1 MTHDVGIRPVG
12 GLGNQL
18 FIYATGL
25 DLACKTGATLR
36 IHTDWYATNHD
47 RQLELQSFRYTGAL
61 DALPMP
67 FDRQFRSRTLPPRVR
82 SYVARRSGVNLH
94 IEETHAYTPIPESLS
109 SSLELRGYFQ
119 SWRYF
124 ADISVELATQ
134 MNDLAN
140 PSSSVTRQLE
150 TLQELGDWIA
160 LHVRCGDFL
169 DPALLGLHGKTNR
182 DYYERALTL
191 LEALRS
197 PMPLVVFSDEPDC
210 ARRLL
215 SGLRPDMHFLDLDP
229 EIRPMDWIY
238 ILSHAQS
245 VVTANSSYSW
255 WVAWLAEQRGAW
267 PIICPRPWFA
277 DTSIPEQDL
286 LPLTWLTVGREY
298 R

>member
-1 MTHDVGIRPVG
+1 MLTSCTSAESPSADDAA
-12 GLGNQL
+12 GLQL
-18 FIYATGL
+18 ALLTDAEL
-25 DLACKTGATLR
+25 T
-36 IHTDWYATNHD
+36 IHSDWYQSNHN
-47 RQLELQSFRYTGAL
+47 RQLELSSFGNTAAL
-61 DALPMP
+61 DAFTMP
-67 FDRQFRSRTLPPRVR
+67 FDRQIRSRELPFKLRNH
-82 SYVARRSGVNLH
+82 VARRHGINLH
-94 IEETHAYTPIPESLS
+94 TENTHAYRPLPQFLS
-109 SSLELRGYFQ
+109 PRIELRGYFQ

-124 ADISVELATQ
+124 SDVSAELAAQ
-134 MNDLAN
+134 MNDLVN
-140 PSSSVTRQLE
+140 PSRSVDGQLR
-150 TLQELGDWIA
+150 TLLEFGDWTA

-191 LEALRS
+191 LESLRS

-229 EIRPMDWIY
+229 GIRPMDWIY
-238 ILSHAQS
+238 ILSHAKS
-245 VVTANSSYSW
+245 VITANSSYSW